1 MRERALFLVLIGAC
15 LLSLLVAYWQHETVQ
30 ETLREVERLTAQHES
45 KSSQL
50 QSAVKKSVE
59 LSQQITRLTDESVQH
74 QTAAAEAESE
84 ARRAREEAAS
94 ERRRVKED
102 LETTIARLEAALDKK
117 AQERAALGEKVA
129 ALESAVGGLTARLGE
144 DREAT
149 QTRLQEVMDLVS
161 GDSKVLQNL
170 QTRLTDLPEKVDELS
185 SLLRE
190 SATPETLAE
199 LARLAA
205 WLDEHKAVLQ
215 SVNKKIEILGKML
228 AVDGSSVVSTGKFPP
243 RIEATVAVV
252 DSVRNEI
259 ALSGD
264 LAELRPGHIV
274 WISRDGVSVGRAEVF
289 RVSANARLAAARIVW
304 TLPGLSLAEGDR
316 VTTDR
321 PVYESESP
329 APPGREKGRSEKD
342 KEAPGTREARPKTPI
357 SSEGGGAGVPLI
369 RPHPPPPKRPDD

>member
-1 MRERALFLVLIGAC
+1 MRERALLLVLIGAC
-15 LLSLLVAYWQHETVQ
+15 LLSLLVAYSQHEAVQ
-30 ETLREVERLTAQHES
+30 ETLREVERLTTEHAS

-74 QTAAAEAESE
+74 RTAA
-84 ARRAREEAAS
+84 
-94 ERRRVKED
+94 
-102 LETTIARLEAALDKK
+102 TTIARLEAALEKK
-117 AQERAALGEKVA
+117 GQERAALGEKVA

-149 QTRLQEVMDLVS
+149 QTRLQEVLDVVS
-161 GDSKVLQNL
+161 
-170 QTRLTDLPEKVDELS
+170 DLPEKVDELRDS
-185 SLLRE
+185 
-190 SATPETLAE
+190 PVLAE
-199 LARLAA
+199 LARLSA
-205 WLDEHKAVLQ
+205 WLDEHKAALQ

-228 AVDGSSVVSTGKFPP
+228 AVDGRSVVSTGKSPP
-243 RIEATVAVV
+243 RIEATVAAV
-252 DSVRNEI
+252 DAVRNEI

-264 LAELRPGHIV
+264 LAELRPGLIV
-274 WISRDGVSVGRAEVF
+274 WISRNGVSVGRAEVF

-342 KEAPGTREARPKTPI
+342 KEAPGTREARPKTPV
-357 SSEGGGAGVPLI
+357 SSEGGGAGVPLM
-369 RPHPPPPKRPDD
+369 RPPPPPPKRPDD